1 MKTILQALMDEVH
14 YPVGVG
20 HLENRLLKRGL
31 IPSDCC
37 SVETLNS
44 PEFIGATADCLWS
57 LISAPNFS
65 EADKSISGLDK
76 GFILKQVNQ
85 LYKSIGELEKSLDKP
100 KVYIEN

>member
-44 PEFIGATADCLWS
+44 PEFIGAAADCLWF

-65 EADKSISGLDK
+65 EADKSFDLTFK
-76 GFILKQVNQ
+76 AEILKQVNQ
-85 LYKSIGELEKSLDKP
+85 LYKSIGESEMSLDKP
-100 KVYIEN
+100 MVYIEN